1 MKFKKLTKIIAAITT
16 AGVFLAGCT
25 SSTNTATQQTEAE
38 ASEGGTIK
46 IASKPMTEQFILSEM
61 LGILIEQDTNLDVEI
76 TKGIGGGTT
85 NIHPAL
91 LNGEFDLY
99 PEYTATSWFTVLK
112 KTETPE
118 SEDALYDELV
128 KEYEALGL
136 TWTGLYGF
144 NNTYTLAMNRQKAE
158 QLQINTI
165 SELANVSNQV
175 IFGGNYDYI
184 EREDGY
190 PALCQAYGLN
200 FKQTKDMDIGLK
212 YTALEEQEIDV
223 TNAFTTDAQLSSE
236 NIKVLED
243 DKHFFTNYYCGTVV
257 RMDTL
262 EKYPQLKTV
271 LEKMNGILTDTEMAK
286 MNYAV
291 EVEEQDEHLVA
302 ENFLKEKGL
311 ID

>member
-1 MKFKKLTKIIAAITT
+1 MNFQKLTKIIIFITI
-16 AGVFLAGCT
+16 ASIFLGGC
-25 SSTNTATQQTEAE
+25 SSDNTVAQQTQSSNTEN
-38 ASEGGTIK
+38 STIK

-61 LGILIEQDTNLDVEI
+61 LGILIENDTNLDVEI

-91 LNGEFDLY
+91 LNGDFDLY

-112 KTETPE
+112 KTQLPENETE
-118 SEDALYDELV
+118 LYHEIV
-128 KEYEALGL
+128 KEYEQLGL
-136 TWTGLYGF
+136 TWIGLYGF
-144 NNTYTLAMNRQKAE
+144 NNTYTLAMNKQAADK
-158 QLQINTI
+158 LQINTI
-165 SELANVSNQV
+165 SELAKISNEV

-190 PALCQAYGLN
+190 AALCKAYDLN
-200 FKQTKDMDIGLK
+200 FKETKDMDIGLK
-212 YTALEEQEIDV
+212 YKALQENEIDV
-223 TNAFTTDAQLSSE
+223 TNAFTTDAQLASE

-257 RMDTL
+257 RTDTL
-262 EKYPQLKTV
+262 QRYPELNAV

-291 EVEEQDEHLVA
+291 EIEEQDEHLVA